1 MKVKLIIDHSLSIT
15 IFGTTD
21 MVREAIIHIK
31 KKYGD
36 VEEMDE
42 GLSYPEKN

>member
-1 MKVKLIIDHSLSIT
+1 
-15 IFGTTD
+15 
-21 MVREAIIHIK
+21 VREAIIHIK